1 MTQRTTSLY
10 TEQMKMAELIDSDY
24 NLLLLFPRFGME
36 LGVGDST
43 VAEQCVRQG
52 VSPRLF
58 VMMCNIYS
66 HRSYMP
72 SQEDITDI
80 DVEQLL
86 NYLSRS
92 HAYYVHSRIKP
103 IEEQLRSIAS
113 HYSQQHSAVL
123 LRFFAEYEQEVIHHF
138 GYEETVVFPYIRT
151 LMASHKMQASYH
163 IDTFQENHSNI
174 DDKLSDLKNILVKHL
189 RGIGVAAETTELLFQ
204 IFSLEEDLS
213 RHTFIEDAVLI
224 PVVQHLEKSVY
235 EQ

>member
-52 VSPRLF
+52 VSPQLF

-66 HRSYMP
+66 HYDYRPSYD
-72 SQEDITDI
+72 EVVDV
-80 DVEQLL
+80 DVEQLMS
-86 NYLSRS
+86 YLSRS
-92 HAYYVHSRIKP
+92 HTYYIHSRIKP
-103 IEEQLRSIAS
+103 IEEQLRSVAS
-113 HYSQQHSAVL
+113 HCTQQHRAIL
-123 LRFFAEYEQEVIHHF
+123 LKFFAEYEQEIIHHF
-138 GYEETVVFPYIRT
+138 GYEERIVFPYIRT

-204 IFSLEEDLS
+204 VFSLEEDLS
-213 RHTFIEDAVLI
+213 RHTFIEDVVLI
-224 PVVQHLEKSVY
+224 PLVQHLEKRIY